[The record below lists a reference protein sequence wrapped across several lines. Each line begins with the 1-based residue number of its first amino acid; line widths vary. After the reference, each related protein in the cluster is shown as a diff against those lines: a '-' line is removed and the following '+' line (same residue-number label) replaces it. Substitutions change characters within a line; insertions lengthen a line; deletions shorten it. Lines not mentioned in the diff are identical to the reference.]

1 MTPELSAQFMD
12 EATREVASVY
22 NPKASVG
29 GKSYKAY
36 LKRRAKILA
45 KKKKQEQEVE
55 LDNAAISQGEI

>member
-1 MTPELSAQFMD
+1 MLDFSD
-12 EATREVASVY
+12 YY

-45 KKKKQEQEVE
+45 KKKKEAQDIE
-55 LDNAAISQGEI
+55 LDNSAISQGEI

>member
-1 MTPELSAQFMD
+1 MSKFTTSYMLDFSD
-12 EATREVASVY
+12 YY

>member
-1 MTPELSAQFMD
+1 MSKFTTSYMLDFSD
-12 EATREVASVY
+12 YY

-45 KKKKQEQEVE
+45 KKKKEAQEIE
-55 LDNAAISQGEI
+55 LDNSAISQGEI